1 MKKEEDKTKACRLAR
16 AIASDISLYNET
28 KIQEALEN
36 DNFFEALEQ
45 EIDAGRS
52 LYRDRVST
60 ELFKTTNYF
69 DRAIV
74 DVVLSRKGHIKTP
87 YW

>member
-1 MKKEEDKTKACRLAR
+1 MNEEEKIKACRLAR
-16 AIASDISLYNET
+16 AIASDISLYNEA
-28 KIQEALEN
+28 KIQEALEK

-52 LYRDRVST
+52 LYRDRVGA
-60 ELFKTTNYF
+60 ELFRATNYF

-74 DVVLSRKGHIKTP
+74 DVVLARKGHLKAP
-87 YW
+87 FW